1 MSSTNRSNA
10 RNEHIADYY
19 VTPISDIELFLKS
32 FQKVVPLNWN
42 NSIIVDPTSGGNPKT
57 DKDAY
62 HPMSYPTA
70 IKNIYG
76 DCEIHTYDLREDS
89 FAENKCDYLNEK
101 LSYKPNIIITNPPFA
116 IATDII
122 EKALQ
127 DVDDDGYVIMLL
139 RLNFFG
145 SQSREW
151 FFEKYMPEWALY
163 IISELVLQIRKIK
176 MDIRFLIKMEYLN
189 VVVQT
194 LLNICTL
201 FGTRVI

>member
-1 MSSTNRSNA
+1 
-10 RNEHIADYY
+10 
-19 VTPISDIELFLKS
+19 
-32 FQKVVPLNWN
+32 
-42 NSIIVDPTSGGNPKT
+42 
-57 DKDAY
+57 
-62 HPMSYPTA
+62 MSYPTA

-76 DCEIHTYDLREDS
+76 NCEIHTYDLREDS
-89 FAENKCDYLNEK
+89 FAENKCDYLKEK
-101 LSYKPNIIITNPPFA
+101 LPYKPNIIITNPPFA

-127 DVDDDGYVIMLL
+127 DVNDDGYVIMLL

-151 FFEKYMPEWALY
+151 FFEKYMPEWLLY

-176 MDIRFLIKMEYLN
+176 MDIQFLIKMEYLN
-189 VVVQT
+189 MAVQI
-194 LLNICTL
+194 LSNICML

>member
-10 RNEHIADYY
+10 RDEHIADYY

-89 FAENKCDYLNEK
+89 FAENKCDYLKEK
-101 LSYKPNIIITNPPFA
+101 LPYKPNIIITNPPFA

-139 RLNFFG
+139 
-145 SQSREW
+145 
-151 FFEKYMPEWALY
+151 
-163 IISELVLQIRKIK
+163 
-176 MDIRFLIKMEYLN
+176 
-189 VVVQT
+189 
-194 LLNICTL
+194 
-201 FGTRVI
+201 